1 MLLCFLVRD
10 LIGFSSF
17 LCYDI
22 YLISSS
28 TSSQCAFANNVYIVL
43 ILSHHL
49 ECDLIPYATT
59 GDVAGIGWERSEGTP
74 PPPGQAPKGRV
85 YFTYCG
91 QRLSPVLEDVA
102 GGMWPLVHIQKKVFY
117 VKMLLFSFFGHT
129 TQIGLEVKILPFFP
143 FTELK
148 DTCQLW
154 KPLVLI
160 CRRPSTQKCG

>member
-10 LIGFSSF
+10 LMGFSSF
-17 LCYDI
+17 LYYDI
-22 YLISSS
+22 YLIRSS
-28 TSSQCAFANNVYIVL
+28 TSSNCAFSHNVYIES

-91 QRLSPVLEDVA
+91 QRLSPILEDVA
-102 GGMWPLVHIQKKVFY
+102 GGMWPLVHIQKKVSYILYSILIVF
-117 VKMLLFSFFGHT
+117 LFWTHNPNMT
-129 TQIGLEVKILPFFP
+129 
-143 FTELK
+143 
-148 DTCQLW
+148 
-154 KPLVLI
+154 
-160 CRRPSTQKCG
+160 